1 MAATRWWLC
10 LQVVSAEHALSLVAL
25 GEAQRKVSQ
34 TQYNDASSRSHTLCR
49 VTIESCNEG
58 RRDRMISVLNL
69 IDLAGSESGRAATTT
84 NHRMEG
90 SYINK
95 VCHGFMSLYV
105 TAFGE

>member
-1 MAATRWWLC
+1 M
-10 LQVVSAEHALSLVAL
+10 QVISAEHALSLVAL

-49 VTIESCNEG
+49 VTIESCNSE
-58 RRDRMISVLNL
+58 RSDRMMSVLNL

-95 VCHGFMSLYV
+95 VQL
-105 TAFGE
+105 